1 MSSETHSKEK
11 QVGDYLLNEE
21 IGSGGFAKVVLG
33 THIPTG
39 EKVAIKIMDKEQI
52 LSDDL
57 NKERVLS
64 EIAILKIVRHNNI
77 IKLYE
82 VMETPQKIFLVME
95 YCDGGELF
103 DYIVSKQHLS
113 EKQACLF
120 FQELIDALTYLHSQN
135 IVHRDVKPENILLE
149 NFGKSMTC
157 KLIDFGISR
166 TYTLDKL
173 IGTPCGTASYA
184 PPEMHRG
191 EEYYGLLSDVW
202 SAGVLL
208 YAMAFGYLPFCEEDE
223 DTNIDNI
230 IKGNYEIPEEASPQL
245 ADFLKHILDIDPLT
259 RYDLDQIKKH
269 PWYNLVSP
277 VKSLPGIIIGY
288 HKIPIDDR
296 ILNVCEA
303 YGFDKESV
311 RISVAENKYDNKSA
325 IYYIILSKMK
335 REGYDSISD
344 LFSEDYLEYIK
355 NPDNIIKKEE
365 KDEDKKEEKDEEK
378 EEDKKVEKEEDKK
391 VEKDEDKKEE
401 KDEDKKEEKDED
413 KKEEKDEEKVE
424 DNKVE
429 KNEEKEEDKKEE
441 KDGDKKE
448 EKEED
453 KKEEKEEDKEEE
465 KDEDKKKEL
474 TTLNEMIKKEKED
487 NKEEKVKEEN
497 DKNSREDSDNFS
509 AGGGNKK
516 SRSSSNSN
524 SPKKEIEENIK
535 EENKEIENDLKGEN
549 NPVETLSQKIE
560 DKNIKTEDENEK
572 EINKIEK
579 KEEENKKEEEKKE
592 EEIKENENKEIINDD
607 NKNEKEEEKKITVE
621 EIIKEE
627 NKIEEIPKKESDT
640 KTVISIQNQNE
651 KEIENKNEKKD
662 NKEPLHT
669 LEEKINNEPEKKEV
683 VGKEEIKKEIES
695 ENKNEISKVNLDKK
709 EKKEKKEKK
718 VEITVSQR
726 PRDLLGYSLIPKHSF
741 LINSNR
747 NNIFNINEDGEENKD
762 KLNTSFSKK
771 LTDDLKENVLKM
783 RNPKMKNPNKEKEIN
798 KALQEIK
805 QQKGTSSAQSKKV
818 DSNKGKN
825 KKAVKIS
832 NEPLFK
838 ENKRK
843 DHTIIHNRNASAMGV
858 EKRGNN
864 EENER
869 QKRKTSVNKINS
881 KNIKNPGSIDL
892 KNNIKRI
899 KKEKDIKEKDNKD
912 KDKSKE
918 KNNKSKNNN
927 NNKDNE
933 NSYSAKKRNISMI
946 DINSTE
952 KNKKSNVNIRKNN
965 IPKPLTSRKNEKN
978 SSMVILTTTSN
989 TKPHHV
995 RKNVSVTKKI
1005 NNNYS
1010 NKNILKTP
1018 SKNVEKKN
1026 LETIYKNLNTTNI
1039 QITKKENPNG
1049 ILNKTI
1055 QLSDAKKTNKR
1066 SKIPFDKNS
1075 NKKKNIRIA
1084 FKNIE
1089 EEDIDLDKDK
1099 DKDKDKAKTYTEM
1112 YNKNKSSKAN
1122 ITSNIKTNNNISN
1135 TINNSVSANNIILND
1150 KKRKV
1155 NHNKSHSIREIIHT
1169 NKNNQGYLI
1178 THNNNESTMSY
1189 RNINYNRSISRK
1201 DHNIT
1206 KNKNRYQSVIKTER
1220 NEAKTKKYFNM
1231 SGYEGTKT
1239 EVINEKNGNFKYL
1252 NDSKTGKKLKNF
1264 YYGPIDIKNIV
1275 IGSSL
1280 NQIIEKLT
1288 EILIK
1293 HRVKYWKLNQLKFYC
1308 NKNGEIFVIEIYNL
1322 SNKIIINDDKDKK
1335 EENEVSEFD
1344 INKNENKEKD
1354 NNKNDNKKNNKL
1366 NMIFYVTV
1374 LSKDSSN
1381 KGQAKNINKI
1391 INKKFGEI

>member
-1 MSSETHSKEK
+1 MSNENHSKEK

-39 EKVAIKIMDKEQI
+39 EKVAVKIMDKEQI
-52 LSDDL
+52 LSDEL

-173 IGTPCGTASYA
+173 ISTPCGTASYA

-208 YAMAFGYLPFCEEDE
+208 YAMVFGYLPFCEEDE

-269 PWYNLVSP
+269 PWYNIVTP

-365 KDEDKKEEKDEEK
+365 KEEDKKE
-378 EEDKKVEKEEDKK
+378 
-391 VEKDEDKKEE
+391 EE
-401 KDEDKKEEKDED
+401 KDEDKKEEEKVEDKKEEEKVEEKTEEKVEEKKEEIVED
-413 KKEEKDEEKVE
+413 KKEEKV
-424 DNKVE
+424 
-429 KNEEKEEDKKEE
+429 EDKKEE
-441 KDGDKKE
+441 KV
-448 EKEED
+448 ED
-453 KKEEKEEDKEEE
+453 KKEEKVEEKTEEKVEDKKEDKE
-465 KDEDKKKEL
+465 EL
-474 TTLNEMIKKEKED
+474 TTLNEIINKEKEE
-487 NKEEKVKEEN
+487 NKEEKVKDVN
-497 DKNSREDSDNFS
+497 DNNKEDSDNFS

-516 SRSSSNSN
+516 SRSSSNSK
-524 SPKKEIEENIK
+524 SPKKEEEENKEEEKKEIIENEIK
-535 EENKEIENDLKGEN
+535 EENKPL
-549 NPVETLSQKIE
+549 ETLSQIIKE
-560 DKNIKTEDENEK
+560 KNIDEAEKEK
-572 EINKIEK
+572 EINESEK
-579 KEEENKKEEEKKE
+579 KEEENKKQEEIPEKKEEEKKE
-592 EEIKENENKEIINDD
+592 IVNNDNKEE
-607 NKNEKEEEKKITVE
+607 KKEEEKKITVE

-627 NKIEEIPKKESDT
+627 NKIEEIPKIENEPEKVPSIPNEIEKGIENNEST
-640 KTVISIQNQNE
+640 QVE
-651 KEIENKNEKKD
+651 KEEEKKENKETLPK
-662 NKEPLHT
+662 
-669 LEEKINNEPEKKEV
+669 LEEKINNESEKKEE
-683 VGKEEIKKEIES
+683 KEEIIEKEKKKES
-695 ENKNEISKVNLDKK
+695 ENKNEISKENLDKK
-709 EKKEKKEKK
+709 GKK
-718 VEITVSQR
+718 VEIEVSKR
-726 PRDLLGYSLIPKHSF
+726 PRDLLGFSLVPKHSF
-741 LINSNR
+741 LINLDR
-747 NNIFNINEDGEENKD
+747 NNSIFINEDGERNKD
-762 KLNTSFSKK
+762 KLNTSFTMK
-771 LTDDLKENVLKM
+771 LSDDLKENVLKM

-818 DSNKGKN
+818 ESNKGKN
-825 KKAVKIS
+825 KKTVKIS

-864 EENER
+864 EENGR
-869 QKRKTSVNKINS
+869 QKRKASVNKINT
-881 KNIKNPGSIDL
+881 KNLKNPGGIDL

-899 KKEKDIKEKDNKD
+899 KKEKDNKEKDNKEKDNKD
-912 KDKSKE
+912 RDKSKE
-918 KNNKSKNNN
+918 KNIKNK
-927 NNKDNE
+927 NNKDIE
-933 NSYSAKKRNISMI
+933 NSYSAKKRNISMF
-946 DINSTE
+946 DINSNE
-952 KNKKSNVNIRKNN
+952 KSKKSSVNIRKNN
-965 IPKPLTSRKNEKN
+965 IPKPMTSRKNEKN

-989 TKPHHV
+989 TKPHHI

-1018 SKNVEKKN
+1018 CKNIEKKN
-1026 LETIYKNLNTTNI
+1026 LETIYKNVNTTNI
-1039 QITKKENPNG
+1039 HIKKKENPSG

-1055 QLSDAKKTNKR
+1055 QLSDVKKNSKR

-1089 EEDIDLDKDK
+1089 EEDIDIDKNKEEKDIDTNK
-1099 DKDKDKAKTYTEM
+1099 EDKDKDKAKTYTEI

-1122 ITSNIKTNNNISN
+1122 ATSNIKTNNNIST
-1135 TINNSVSANNIILND
+1135 TINNSVSANNINLNGG
-1150 KKRKV
+1150 KKKKI
-1155 NHNKSHSIREIIHT
+1155 NHNKSHSIREIIYT
-1169 NKNNQGYLI
+1169 NKNNNGYLY

-1189 RNINYNRSISRK
+1189 RNINHNRSISRK
-1201 DHNIT
+1201 DHDIP

-1220 NEAKTKKYFNM
+1220 NEVKTKKYFN
-1231 SGYEGTKT
+1231 GYEGTKT
-1239 EVINEKNGNFKYL
+1239 EVNNEKNGNSKYL
-1252 NDSKTGKKLKNF
+1252 NDTKTGKKLKNF

-1308 NKNGEIFVIEIYNL
+1308 NKNGEIFVIEIFNL
-1322 SNKIIINDDKDKK
+1322 SNKIVMNDDKDKK

-1344 INKNENKEKD
+1344 IDNSENKDK
-1354 NNKNDNKKNNKL
+1354 NKNDNKKNNKS

-1391 INKKFGEI
+1391 INKKFGEIFKK